1 MDVVDTP
8 RKEIQD
14 MNVMELTEK
23 INDVIKIIALHLQT
37 TNRKFAN
44 VYINNSAQDMKDI
57 RSLADKS
64 RLQDALNNIE
74 VALRVMRTLTKI
86 SDKNVANKS
95 AQDIAKMML
104 DTDDESL
111 TSVSDDYDSCPTC
124 DSDSD

>member
-8 RKEIQD
+8 RKEIKD
-14 MNVMELTEK
+14 MNVMELIEK
-23 INDVIKIIALHLQT
+23 ISDVIKITALHLRT
-37 TNRKFAN
+37 TNREFTN

-74 VALRVMRTLTKI
+74 VALRVMTKI
-86 SDKNVANKS
+86 SMANES

-104 DTDDESL
+104 NTDDESL
-111 TSVSDDYDSCPTC
+111 TDVSDDDSCPTC
-124 DSDSD
+124 DSDSDS

>member
-8 RKEIQD
+8 RKEIKD
-14 MNVMELTEK
+14 MNVMELIEK
-23 INDVIKIIALHLQT
+23 ISDVIKITALHLRT
-37 TNRKFAN
+37 MNREFTN

-74 VALRVMRTLTKI
+74 VALRVMTKI
-86 SDKNVANKS
+86 SMVNES

-104 DTDDESL
+104 NTDDESL
-111 TSVSDDYDSCPTC
+111 TDVSDDDSCPTC
-124 DSDSD
+124 DSDSDS

>member
-1 MDVVDTP
+1 MDP
-8 RKEIQD
+8 KKETQD
-14 MNVMELTEK
+14 MNAMELIEK
-23 INDVIKIIALHLQT
+23 ISDVIKITALNLWT
-37 TNRKFAN
+37 TSREFTN

-57 RSLADKS
+57 RLLADKNE
-64 RLQDALNNIE
+64 LQYALDNIE
-74 VALRVMRTLTKI
+74 VALRVMTKI
-86 SDKNVANKS
+86 SEKKVVNES

>member
-8 RKEIQD
+8 RKEIKD
-14 MNVMELTEK
+14 MNVMELIEK
-23 INDVIKIIALHLQT
+23 ISDVIKITALHLRT
-37 TNRKFAN
+37 TNREFTN

-74 VALRVMRTLTKI
+74 VALRVMTKI
-86 SDKNVANKS
+86 SMVNES

-104 DTDDESL
+104 NTDDESL
-111 TSVSDDYDSCPTC
+111 TDVSDDDSCPTC
-124 DSDSD
+124 DSDSDL

>member
-1 MDVVDTP
+1 MDVIDTP
-8 RKEIQD
+8 RKEIKD
-14 MNVMELTEK
+14 MNVMELIEK
-23 INDVIKIIALHLQT
+23 ISDVIKITALHLRT
-37 TNRKFAN
+37 TNREFTN

-57 RSLADKS
+57 RLLADKS

-74 VALRVMRTLTKI
+74 VALRVMTKI
-86 SDKNVANKS
+86 SMVNES

-111 TSVSDDYDSCPTC
+111 TSVSDGYDSCPTC

>member
-8 RKEIQD
+8 RKEIKD
-14 MNVMELTEK
+14 MNVMELIEK
-23 INDVIKIIALHLQT
+23 ISDVIKITALHLRT
-37 TNRKFAN
+37 TNREFTN
-44 VYINNSAQDMKDI
+44 VYINNCAQDMKDI

-74 VALRVMRTLTKI
+74 VALRVMTKI
-86 SDKNVANKS
+86 SMVNES

-111 TSVSDDYDSCPTC
+111 TSVSDGYDSCPTC

>member
-8 RKEIQD
+8 RKEIKD
-14 MNVMELTEK
+14 MNVMELIEK
-23 INDVIKIIALHLQT
+23 ISDVIKITALHLRT
-37 TNRKFAN
+37 TNREFTN

-74 VALRVMRTLTKI
+74 VALRVMTKI
-86 SDKNVANKS
+86 SMVNES

-104 DTDDESL
+104 NTDDESL
-111 TSVSDDYDSCPTC
+111 TDVSDDDSCPTC
-124 DSDSD
+124 DSDSDS